1 MLGFEIATLLATGMA
16 GYVVNT
22 NLFYDAVPADPDTL
36 LAVLPYGGLPDE
48 PNLGT
53 GGTLTRLETVR
64 FQVLSR
70 GAREDSQTPQLKLL
84 QARVILVAVL
94 NRTLS
99 GVHYIGIEALSPVA
113 HFSQD
118 ANLRYEWSENFQVMK
133 EPSTS

>member
-22 NLFYDAVPADPDTL
+22 NLFYDMAPADPDAM

-53 GGTLTRLETVR
+53 GGTVTRLETVR
-64 FQVLSR
+64 FQLVSR

-94 NRTLS
+94 NTTLS
-99 GVHYIGIEALSPVA
+99 GVKYVGIEALSPVA
-113 HFSQD
+113 HVAQD
-118 ANLRYEWSENFQVMK
+118 PNLRYEWSENFQAIK